1 VQVASLGSACLLVA
15 AIAAGCGSTG
25 NGSGSSNGAGHG
37 GMGGMMGREATTPGP
52 STTTTPRATT
62 RRGGTAPATG
72 RAIFLAS
79 GCGGC
84 HALSAAG
91 TTGTAGPNLDR
102 SRPSYARV
110 LARVTDGGGGM
121 PSFAGSLTSA
131 QIRALARYVSDAARQ

>member
-1 VQVASLGSACLLVA
+1 VRVASLGSACVLVA

-25 NGSGSSNGAGHG
+25 SGSGGSNGAGHG
-37 GMGGMMGREATTPGP
+37 GMGAMMGREATTPGP
-52 STTTTPRATT
+52 STTAT

-91 TTGTAGPNLDR
+91 TTGTAGPDLDR